1 MACQLVL
8 FHVHKNEK
16 LEMETNSILSPLS
29 YFLFQAMLQWFW
41 PPWLGSSNRFSD
53 LANSSRPSP
62 SPPSSHGLWS
72 FFTRSPCLASLL
84 AGALSSLRCTSNWI
98 PFCSYSLLSPW
109 VWPLDT
115 GGQQEHGCHSHLCPQ
130 RYFRFGLR
138 FVVIAGSLLPALAFL
153 GTLCLEESPFFAQ
166 RLILLDHYEDDLLK
180 LTLQER
186 GNQERALRKCQQSQ
200 SQKYHRR
207 WR

>member
-1 MACQLVL
+1 
-8 FHVHKNEK
+8 
-16 LEMETNSILSPLS
+16 METNSILSPLS

-53 LANSSRPSP
+53 LANSSRPPP

-72 FFTRSPCLASLL
+72 FLICNPCLASLL

-130 RYFRFGLR
+130 RYFRFGFR
-138 FVVIAGSLLPALAFL
+138 YIVIASELLPAQCS
-153 GTLCLEESPFFAQ
+153 CLSWHPLSSKEPFFCTEVNFAWS
-166 RLILLDHYEDDLLK
+166 LW
-180 LTLQER
+180 
-186 GNQERALRKCQQSQ
+186 
-200 SQKYHRR
+200 RR
-207 WR
+207 PFEVDFAR